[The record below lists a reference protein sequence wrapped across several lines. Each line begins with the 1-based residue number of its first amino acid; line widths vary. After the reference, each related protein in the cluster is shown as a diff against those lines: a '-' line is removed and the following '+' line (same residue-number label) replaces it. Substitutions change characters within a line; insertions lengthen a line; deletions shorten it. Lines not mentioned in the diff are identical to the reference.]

1 MRSPDPASDDYEKN
15 IEKPEKPEKPETTH
29 KNLDLVQSYS
39 VYGAMLY
46 TYTAITNK
54 ILVSAT
60 PYLIKE
66 KSRPKDQHFVY
77 AYHIRI
83 KNDGETPIILQRR
96 FWRIRHGKNKQEE
109 ILGGEGVVGQ
119 YPQIN
124 PGEEFEYQSF
134 CPIPPFGSMRGH
146 FQFID
151 KK

>member
-1 MRSPDPASDDYEKN
+1 
-15 IEKPEKPEKPETTH
+15 
-29 KNLDLVQSYS
+29 
-39 VYGAMLY
+39 MLY

-134 CPIPPFGSMRGH
+134 CPIPSPFGSMRGH

-151 KK
+151 KSSALTFRADIPLVFLRPDQAFTPDPRPNDHNIIA